1 MPYADE
7 WKDSRRAFTQ
17 HFRANAVTK
26 YRPLEIKRTREL
38 LVQIL
43 EEPGEFMSLVRL

>member
-7 WKDSRRAFTQ
+7 WKDTRRAFTQ
-17 HFRANAVTK
+17 HFRAGAVAK

-43 EEPGEFMSLVRL
+43 EAPDEFMGLVRQ